1 MMMRYETCVTW
12 GDGVGSGCEYQRYC
26 KCTPKM
32 FSYLADYRSDSC
44 NYTSGLVKN
53 TADMMK
59 HTSRKIFMIN
69 VIQHLLA
76 KDGKKTMDFLI

>member
-1 MMMRYETCVTW
+1 
-12 GDGVGSGCEYQRYC
+12 
-26 KCTPKM
+26 M

-69 VIQHLLA
+69 GIQHLLA